1 MAVDRSEEE
10 DLILE
15 REIGLG
21 KLNSTDTGLGSLVE
35 VFLYKGVEIHRTGED
50 ELTTFVTN
58 AMTLEEGAI
67 VAGYIVELNVYN
79 LKPPYWFRIEQLSDA
94 DLENSHVDVDYAT
107 VHSVFNH
114 QGCKKISR
122 P

>member
-1 MAVDRSEEE
+1 MAVDSSDE
-10 DLILE
+10 DLIQE

-58 AMTLEEGAI
+58 AMTLEEGVI
-67 VAGYIVELNVYN
+67 VAGYIVNLNVYN
-79 LKPPYWFRIEQLSDA
+79 LRPPYWFRIEQLFDA
-94 DLENSHVDVDYAT
+94 DLENNHVDVDYAT
-107 VHSVFNH
+107 VHSIFNH
-114 QGCKKISR
+114 QGCKIVSR